1 MKHLQTAM
9 LICLSMLVMISCK
22 KKNDAGKFIPGNAA
36 FVVVL
41 DGASLDKKL
50 SWDEIK
56 QGELFKEAYSDSTM
70 SAMAKSVMDN
80 PENTGLDIKNDITIF
95 AVNDTSGNYA
105 ALTGVVKDAAKFKS
119 YIASTVKDATA
130 STKDKIEYVTKD
142 EFTISWNGDR
152 FYMVGEVEGLSG
164 NPILGSMDMPSD
176 TDYDS
181 LGMPIKK
188 KSTMDMNAIAA
199 KLYNIEEKNSLAE
212 NEKFGEIMSKE
223 GDIRF
228 WANIGALQ
236 SQNMGM
242 AAMAMLNIGKL
253 TKDSYYTGI
262 ANFEDGKIVMDITS
276 YSGKELSELWKK
288 YEGDDVDTKM
298 IEQSPIQNAAAVIA
312 MNYNPKGLKALLELT
327 GLEGFANLGAGKLGF
342 SVDDFINGQDGKM
355 LLVVGDM
362 AKDSF
367 GSTKPKAFF
376 TVGIKDKVAFSKI
389 INAAKKEAGMIPSSE
404 AEYVVNDKFFTL
416 GTTGTA
422 TAFQAGKAKSN
433 YTFLDK
439 MKGGPMGG
447 FINLDYIL
455 GTNLSSSS
463 YPNATDSI
471 NVAMW
476 DNISF
481 NGGNFK
487 NGAINQ
493 HIEINMKD
501 KKTNSLKQLN
511 TYANK
516 MAIEERKRNN
526 AYDKTVVEEA
536 TAMPDTMAPVIAN

>member
-1 MKHLQTAM
+1 MKHLQTVM
-9 LICLSMLVMISCK
+9 LICISMLVMVSCK

-36 FVVVL
+36 FVLVL
-41 DGASLDKKL
+41 DGASLNKKL

-56 QGELFKEAYSDSTM
+56 QGELFKEAYSDSTV
-70 SAMAKSVMDN
+70 SAMAKSVMEN
-80 PENTGLDIKNDITIF
+80 PENTGLDIKNNITIF
-95 AVNDTSGNYA
+95 AVNDTSGSYA
-105 ALTGVVKDAAKFKS
+105 AVTGIVKDATKFKN
-119 YIASTVKDATA
+119 YITASVKDGTA
-130 STKDKIEYVTKD
+130 STKDKIEFVTKD
-142 EFTISWNGDR
+142 EFTISWSTDR
-152 FYMVGEVEGLSG
+152 FYMVGKVDGLNG
-164 NPILGSMDMPSD
+164 NPMLGGMGMPNE
-176 TDYDS
+176 TAYDS
-181 LGMPIKK
+181 LGNLIEE
-188 KSTMDMNAIAA
+188 KSTMDMNAVAA
-199 KLYNIEEKNSLAE
+199 RLYKIEQKNSLAE

-228 WANIGALQ
+228 WANVGALQ

-242 AAMAMLNIGKL
+242 AAMAMLNVGKL
-253 TKDSYYTGI
+253 TKDSYYTGV
-262 ANFEDGKIVMDITS
+262 ANFEDGKIVLDITS
-276 YSGKELSELWKK
+276 YSGKELTELWKK
-288 YEGDDVDTKM
+288 YEGDDVDTKL
-298 IEQSPIQNAAAVIA
+298 IEQSPIKDAAAVIA
-312 MNYNPKGLKALLELT
+312 MNYDPKGLKALLELT

-362 AKDSF
+362 AKDSI
-367 GSTKPKAFF
+367 GSGQPKAFF

-422 TAFQAGKAKSN
+422 TAFQAGKSKSN

-439 MKGGPMGG
+439 LKGGPMGG

-455 GTNLSSSS
+455 SSSLSSSS
-463 YPNATDSI
+463 YRTATDSI

-476 DNISF
+476 DNVSF

-487 NGAINQ
+487 DGAINQ

-516 MAIEERKRNN
+516 MAIEERKRNSY
-526 AYDKTVVEEA
+526 YDDAVVEEM
-536 TAMPDTMAPVIAN
+536 TVSPDTMTPVISN

>member
-9 LICLSMLVMISCK
+9 LICISMLVMVSCK

-36 FVVVL
+36 FVAVL
-41 DGASLDKKL
+41 DGASLNKKL

-56 QGELFKEAYSDSTM
+56 QGELFKEAYSDSTV

-80 PENTGLDIKNDITIF
+80 PENTGLDIKNNITIF

-105 ALTGVVKDAAKFKS
+105 AVTGVVKDAAKFKS
-119 YIASTVKDATA
+119 YIASTVKDGKA
-130 STKDKIEYVTKD
+130 STKDKIEFVTKD
-142 EFTISWNGDR
+142 EFTISWSADR
-152 FYMVGEVEGLSG
+152 FYMVGKIEGVDG
-164 NPILGSMDMPSD
+164 NPLLGGMGSASD
-176 TDYDS
+176 TEYDS

-188 KSTMDMNAIAA
+188 VSTIDMNAIAA
-199 KLYNIEEKNSLAE
+199 RLYNIEEKNSLAE

-242 AAMAMLNIGKL
+242 AAMAMLNVGKL
-253 TKDSYYTGI
+253 TKDSYYTGV
-262 ANFEDGKIVMDITS
+262 ANFEDGKIVLDITS
-276 YSGKELSELWKK
+276 YSGKELTELWKK

-362 AKDSF
+362 AKDTF
-367 GSTKPKAFF
+367 GSAKPKAFF

-422 TAFQAGKAKSN
+422 SAFQAGKAKSN

-455 GTNLSSSS
+455 SSNNSR
-463 YPNATDSI
+463 NATDSI

-476 DNISF
+476 DNVSF

-516 MAIEERKRNN
+516 MAIEEKKRKSY
-526 AYDKTVVEEA
+526 YDDVKVE
-536 TAMPDTMAPVIAN
+536 DVTMAPDVVAPATSN

>member
-9 LICLSMLVMISCK
+9 LICISVLVMVSCK
-22 KKNDAGKFIPGNAA
+22 KKNDAGKFIPSNAA

-80 PENTGLDIKNDITIF
+80 PENTGLDIKNNITIF

-105 ALTGVVKDAAKFKS
+105 ALTGIVKDASKFKN

-142 EFTISWNGDR
+142 EFTISWSADR
-152 FYMVGEVEGLSG
+152 FYMVGKIDGLDA
-164 NPILGSMDMPSD
+164 NPMLGGMGMPSD
-176 TDYDS
+176 TGIDS
-181 LGMPIKK
+181 LGNAIEE
-188 KSTMDMNAIAA
+188 KSTMDMNAVAA

-242 AAMAMLNIGKL
+242 AAMAMLNVGKL
-253 TKDSYYTGI
+253 TKDSYYTGV

-276 YSGKELSELWKK
+276 YSGKELTELWKK
-288 YEGDDVDTKM
+288 YAGDDVDTKM

-342 SVDDFINGQDGKM
+342 SVDDFIKGQDGKM

-362 AKDSF
+362 AKDSM
-367 GSTKPKAFF
+367 GSTLPKAFF
-376 TVGIKDKVAFSKI
+376 SVGIKDKVAFSKI

-422 TAFQAGKAKSN
+422 SAFQAGKAKAN

-455 GTNLSSSS
+455 SNSLASSS
-463 YPNATDSI
+463 YRTATDSI

-476 DNISF
+476 DNVSF

-487 NGAINQ
+487 DGAINQ

-516 MAIEERKRNN
+516 MAIEERKRNV
-526 AYDKTVVEEA
+526 YFDDTDLKEV
-536 TAMPDTMAPVIAN
+536 TAAPDVAAPAISN